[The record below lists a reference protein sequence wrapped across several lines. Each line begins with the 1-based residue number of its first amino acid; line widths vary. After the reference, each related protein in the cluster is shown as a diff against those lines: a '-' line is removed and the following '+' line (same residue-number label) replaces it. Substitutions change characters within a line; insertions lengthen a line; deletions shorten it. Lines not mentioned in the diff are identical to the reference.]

1 MATQHPEGRI
11 ALSAPVRGALYM
23 VISAFFFAITAGLI
37 RYATREVHP
46 FEAAF
51 LRSIS
56 GLLFMLPLVIGGGL
70 EGIRM
75 QRPGLHLFRGI
86 LSASGTL
93 MWFSAL
99 SMLAIGEA
107 VALNFTAPLFATMMA
122 PFILHEVVR
131 ARRWTAC
138 ALGFIGVLIMLRPG
152 VEAISPGALLSIGSA
167 LTIACNMMII
177 RIVSQQDNTR
187 TVVLAFSFY
196 LSLFTLVP
204 ALFVWQT
211 PSWEVLGAL
220 ILCGIFSTLAH
231 LLLTRA
237 MAIAEMSAI
246 APLDFVRLLF
256 AAGIGF
262 IWFAEV
268 PDIWTAVGA
277 VVIAGSAVYIARR
290 EAIAARRTPTV
301 GAS

>member
-1 MATQHPEGRI
+1 M
-11 ALSAPVRGALYM
+11 SAPVRGALYM
-23 VISAFFFAITAGLI
+23 VISALFFAATAGLI
-37 RYATREVHP
+37 RFATQEVHA

-51 LRSIS
+51 IRSFS
-56 GLLFMLPLVIGGGL
+56 GLIFMLPLVMRGGL

-75 QRPGLHLFRGI
+75 QRPGLHLVRGI
-86 LSASGTL
+86 LSATGTL

-99 SMLAIGEA
+99 AVLAVGEA
-107 VALNFTAPLFATMMA
+107 VALNFTAPIFATIMA
-122 PFILHEVVR
+122 PFVLHEVVR

-152 VEAISPGALLSIGSA
+152 VEAISTGALLSLGSA
-167 LTIACNMMII
+167 MTIACNMMII
-177 RIVSQQDNTR
+177 RIVSQQDSTR
-187 TVVLAFSFY
+187 AVVLAFSFY
-196 LSLFTLVP
+196 LSLFTLPP
-204 ALFVWQT
+204 ALMFWTT
-211 PSWEVLGAL
+211 PSWSVVIAL
-220 ILCGIFSTLAH
+220 VLCGLLATLAH

-237 MAIAEMSAI
+237 MSLVEMSSI

-256 AAGIGF
+256 AAAIGF

-290 EAIAARRTPTV
+290 EALADRQPAADK
-301 GAS
+301 S

>member
-1 MATQHPEGRI
+1 MATQQFGGRI
-11 ALSAPVRGALYM
+11 VLSAPVRGALFM
-23 VISAFFFAITAGLI
+23 VISAFFFALTAGLI
-37 RYATREVHP
+37 RFATREVHP

-56 GLLFMLPLVIGGGL
+56 GLLFMLPLVMRGGL

-75 QRPGLHLFRGI
+75 QRPGLHLFRGT
-86 LSASGTL
+86 LSATGTL

-99 SMLAIGEA
+99 ALLPIGEA
-107 VALNFTAPLFATMMA
+107 VALNFTAPLFATIMA

-152 VEAISPGALLSIGSA
+152 AEAISLGALLSIGSA
-167 LTIACNMMII
+167 MTIACNMMII

-196 LSLFTLVP
+196 LSLFTLPP

-211 PSWEVLGAL
+211 PSWTVLGAL

-237 MAIAEMSAI
+237 MSIAEMSAI

-277 VVIAGSAVYIARR
+277 IVIASSAVYIARR

>member
-1 MATQHPEGRI
+1 MPALISEGRF
-11 ALSAPVRGALYM
+11 AMSAPVRGALYM
-23 VISAFFFAITAGLI
+23 VISAFFFAVTAGLI
-37 RYATREVHP
+37 RFATREVHP

-51 LRSIS
+51 LRSFA
-56 GLLFMLPLVIGGGL
+56 GLVFMLPLVMRGGMAL
-70 EGIRM
+70 VRM
-75 QRPGLHLFRGI
+75 KRPRLYFVRGI
-86 LSASGTL
+86 LSAAGTL

-99 SMLAIGEA
+99 AVIPVGEA

-138 ALGFIGVLIMLRPG
+138 ILGFIGVLIMLRPG
-152 VEAISPGALLSIGSA
+152 IEAVTLGALLSIGSA
-167 LTIACNMMII
+167 ATIGCNMIII
-177 RIVSQQDNTR
+177 RVVSQEDNVR

-196 LSLFTLVP
+196 LSVFTLVP
-204 ALFVWQT
+204 ALAVWQT
-211 PSWEVLGAL
+211 PSWEVLGAMVL
-220 ILCGIFSTLAH
+220 GGVLSTLAH

-237 MAIAEMSAI
+237 MAIAELSAI

-262 IWFAEV
+262 IWFSEV
-268 PDIWTAVGA
+268 PDIWSAVGA

-290 EAIAARRTPTV
+290 EALAARLRP
-301 GAS
+301 S

>member
-1 MATQHPEGRI
+1 MPTQKFEGRF
-11 ALSAPVRGALYM
+11 AMSAPVQGALYM

-37 RYATREVHP
+37 RFATREIHP
-46 FEAAF
+46 FEAGF
-51 LRSIS
+51 LRSFS
-56 GLLFMLPLVIGGGL
+56 GLLFMLPLVARGGL
-70 EGIRM
+70 AGIRM
-75 QRPGLHLFRGI
+75 KRPKLHLLRGT

-99 SMLAIGEA
+99 AVLPVGEA

-122 PFILHEVVR
+122 PFVLHEVVR

-152 VEAISPGALLSIGSA
+152 VEAISSGALLSIGSA
-167 LTIACNMMII
+167 ATIACNMMII
-177 RIVSQQDNTR
+177 RIVSQTDNTR
-187 TVVLAFSFY
+187 TVVLTFSFY
-196 LSLFTLVP
+196 LSLFTLPP

-211 PSWEVLGAL
+211 PSWEVLGAMA
-220 ILCGIFSTLAH
+220 LCGLLSTLAH

-237 MAIAEMSAI
+237 MAIVEMSSI

-262 IWFAEV
+262 IWFSEV
-268 PDIWTAVGA
+268 PDIWSAVGA

-290 EAIAARRTPTV
+290 EALAARRQPTL
-301 GAS
+301 GAP

>member
-1 MATQHPEGRI
+1 
-11 ALSAPVRGALYM
+11 
-23 VISAFFFAITAGLI
+23 
-37 RYATREVHP
+37 
-46 FEAAF
+46 
-51 LRSIS
+51 
-56 GLLFMLPLVIGGGL
+56 
-70 EGIRM
+70 
-75 QRPGLHLFRGI
+75 
-86 LSASGTL
+86 
-93 MWFSAL
+93 
-99 SMLAIGEA
+99 

-122 PFILHEVVR
+122 PFVLHEVVR

-138 ALGFIGVLIMLRPG
+138 ALGFIGVLIMLQPG
-152 VEAISPGALLSIGSA
+152 VEAISSGALLSIGSA
-167 LTIACNMMII
+167 ATIACNMMII

-187 TVVLAFSFY
+187 TVVLTFSFF
-196 LSLFTLVP
+196 LSLFTLPP

-220 ILCGIFSTLAH
+220 VLCGLLATLAH

-237 MAIAEMSAI
+237 MAIAELSAI

-268 PDIWTAVGA
+268 PDIWSAVGA

-290 EAIAARRTPTV
+290 EAVAARRKPAV
-301 GAS
+301 SAL

>member
-1 MATQHPEGRI
+1 M
-11 ALSAPVRGALYM
+11 SAPVRGALYM

-37 RYATREVHP
+37 RFATREIPP

-51 LRSIS
+51 LRSFA
-56 GLLFMLPLVIGGGL
+56 GLLFMLPLVMRGGL
-70 EGIRM
+70 SVIRM
-75 QRPGLHLFRGI
+75 KRPRLYLLRGI
-86 LSASGTL
+86 LSTAGTL

-99 SMLAIGEA
+99 ALIPVGEA

-122 PFILHEVVR
+122 PFVLHEVVR
-131 ARRWTAC
+131 ARRWAAC
-138 ALGFIGVLIMLRPG
+138 ALGFAGVLIMLRPG
-152 VEAISPGALLSIGSA
+152 VEAVTLGALLSIGSA
-167 LTIACNMMII
+167 ASIGCNMIII
-177 RIVSQQDNTR
+177 RVVSQEDNVR

-204 ALFVWQT
+204 ALLVWQT
-211 PSWEVLGAL
+211 PSWTVVGAMA
-220 ILCGIFSTLAH
+220 LCGVLSTLAH

-237 MAIAEMSAI
+237 MAIVELSAI

-256 AAGIGF
+256 AAAIGF

-268 PDIWTAVGA
+268 PDIWSAVGA

-290 EAIAARRTPTV
+290 EALAARRTPTL
-301 GAS
+301 SNP

>member
-1 MATQHPEGRI
+1 M
-11 ALSAPVRGALYM
+11 
-23 VISAFFFAITAGLI
+23 
-37 RYATREVHP
+37 
-46 FEAAF
+46 
-51 LRSIS
+51 
-56 GLLFMLPLVIGGGL
+56 
-70 EGIRM
+70 
-75 QRPGLHLFRGI
+75 
-86 LSASGTL
+86 
-93 MWFSAL
+93 
-99 SMLAIGEA
+99 
-107 VALNFTAPLFATMMA
+107 
-122 PFILHEVVR
+122 
-131 ARRWTAC
+131 
-138 ALGFIGVLIMLRPG
+138 
-152 VEAISPGALLSIGSA
+152 
-167 LTIACNMMII
+167 
-177 RIVSQQDNTR
+177 
-187 TVVLAFSFY
+187 
-196 LSLFTLVP
+196 
-204 ALFVWQT
+204 
-211 PSWEVLGAL
+211 LGAL

>member
-1 MATQHPEGRI
+1 MATQHSEGRI
-11 ALSAPVRGALYM
+11 TLSAPVRGALYM

-37 RYATREVHP
+37 RFATKEVHP

-51 LRSIS
+51 LRSFS
-56 GLLFMLPLVIGGGL
+56 GLLFMLPLVMHGGL
-70 EGIRM
+70 AGIRM
-75 QRPGLHLFRGI
+75 QRPGLHLVRGV
-86 LSASGTL
+86 LSAAGTL

-99 SMLAIGEA
+99 ALLTVGEA

-122 PFILHEVVR
+122 PFVLHEVVR

-152 VEAISPGALLSIGSA
+152 VEAISQGALLSIGSA
-167 LTIACNMMII
+167 MTIACNMMII

-196 LSLFTLVP
+196 LSLFTLPP

-220 ILCGIFSTLAH
+220 VLCGLLATLAH

-237 MAIAEMSAI
+237 MSIAEMSAI

-256 AAGIGF
+256 AAAIGF

-277 VVIAGSAVYIARR
+277 IVIAGSAVYIARR
-290 EAIAARRTPTV
+290 EALAARRPPTV

>member
-1 MATQHPEGRI
+1 MPPMPALISEGRF
-11 ALSAPVRGALYM
+11 AMSAPVRGALYM
-23 VISAFFFAITAGLI
+23 VISAFFFAVTAGLI
-37 RYATREVHP
+37 RFATREVHP

-51 LRSIS
+51 LRSFA
-56 GLLFMLPLVIGGGL
+56 GLVFMLPLVMRGGMAL
-70 EGIRM
+70 VRM
-75 QRPGLHLFRGI
+75 KRPRLYFVRGI
-86 LSASGTL
+86 LSAAGTL

-99 SMLAIGEA
+99 AVIPVGEA

-138 ALGFIGVLIMLRPG
+138 ILGFIGVLIMLRPG
-152 VEAISPGALLSIGSA
+152 IEAVTLGALLSIGSA
-167 LTIACNMMII
+167 ATIGCNMIII
-177 RIVSQQDNTR
+177 RVVSQEDNVR

-196 LSLFTLVP
+196 LSVFTLVP
-204 ALFVWQT
+204 ALAVWQT
-211 PSWEVLGAL
+211 PSWEVLGAMVL
-220 ILCGIFSTLAH
+220 GGVLSTLAH

-237 MAIAEMSAI
+237 MAIAELSAI

-262 IWFAEV
+262 IWFSEV
-268 PDIWTAVGA
+268 PDIWSAVGA

-290 EAIAARRTPTV
+290 EALAARLRP
-301 GAS
+301 S

>member
-1 MATQHPEGRI
+1 MATHQSEGRI

-37 RYATREVHP
+37 RYATQEIHP

-51 LRSIS
+51 LRSFA
-56 GLLFMLPLVIGGGL
+56 GLVFMLPLVIGGGR

-75 QRPGLHLFRGI
+75 KNPGLHLVRGI
-86 LSASGTL
+86 LSAAGTL

-99 SMLAIGEA
+99 ALLAVGEA

-122 PFILHEVVR
+122 PFVLREVVR

-177 RIVSQQDNTR
+177 RIVSQQDSTR
-187 TVVLAFSFY
+187 AVVLAFSFY

-211 PSWEVLGAL
+211 PSWEVLAAMV
-220 ILCGIFSTLAH
+220 LCGIFSTLAH

-237 MAIAEMSAI
+237 MSIAEMSAI

-256 AAGIGF
+256 AAAIGF

-268 PDIWTAVGA
+268 PDIWSAVGA
-277 VVIAGSAVYIARR
+277 IVIAGSAVYIARR
-290 EAIAARRTPTV
+290 EALAARRPPTLS
-301 GAS
+301 AS